1 MMFGKSSAENK
12 NEKKSARPY
21 KNERSVH
28 GHSGTAS
35 QVQTTALPRSQRPS
49 RQKHFLLSAY

>member
-28 GHSGTAS
+28 GSHSGTAS

-49 RQKHFLLSAY
+49 RQK